1 MDEVKDKMKG
11 LIKKV
16 NNPFSSSTPFRGQ
29 GRVLGS
35 GTSSSTPSN
44 STLLNPRA
52 PPVRPNAKP
61 VPESKPIA
69 KSTADPNPTQFSPYD
84 PLITSSSS
92 TSTSI
97 SSSSSLQCPVCA
109 RTFPTESE
117 VSSHLDS
124 CLTPQP
130 ESTEPKKS
138 APHKVEEFL
147 SGSPTENSIEVM
159 KKLLS
164 NVVREPSSEKFRK
177 IRMGNPKIRDAIS
190 EVKGGVEVLE
200 SVGFTIR
207 DEDGELWATMEVP
220 SEDRINSI
228 KEAVELLERGQSGV
242 SLNFSIRKSVQDED
256 LKEELSMSA
265 SVESSIS
272 AVPAKIDRQVRVFFC
287 TSEMAAARIELP
299 ESFYNRSAE
308 EVRREA
314 EMRRKKLAD
323 SQLLIPKS
331 YKEKQALALKK
342 RYKRTLIRIQF
353 PDGVLLQ
360 GEFLPW
366 EPTSALYKF
375 VSCALKEPGLEF
387 ELLRPALPKLKLV
400 PHFPKPGGKSKT
412 LEEED
417 LVPSAL
423 LKFKPLETDSI
434 FFTGLTDGLLESSEP
449 L

>member
-35 GTSSSTPSN
+35 GSGTSSSTPSN
-44 STLLNPRA
+44 SALLNPRA
-52 PPVRPNAKP
+52 PPVRPKAKP

-97 SSSSSLQCPVCA
+97 SSSPSPSPFQCPVCA

-138 APHKVEEFL
+138 VPHKVEEFL
-147 SGSPTENSIEVM
+147 SGNPTENSIEVM
-159 KKLLS
+159 KKLLG

-177 IRMGNPKIRDAIS
+177 IRMGNPKIREAIS

-207 DEDGELWATMEVP
+207 DEDGELWAIMEVP

-228 KEAVELLERGQSGV
+228 KEAVEMLERGQSGV

-265 SVESSIS
+265 SVENSIP
-272 AVPAKIDRQVRVFFC
+272 AVPAKIDRQVNSFSSFF
-287 TSEMAAARIELP
+287 
-299 ESFYNRSAE
+299 
-308 EVRREA
+308 
-314 EMRRKKLAD
+314 
-323 SQLLIPKS
+323 LLHS
-331 YKEKQALALKK
+331 SCVNLHY
-342 RYKRTLIRIQF
+342 
-353 PDGVLLQ
+353 LLNNV
-360 GEFLPW
+360 
-366 EPTSALYKF
+366 K
-375 VSCALKEPGLEF
+375 VS
-387 ELLRPALPKLKLV
+387 
-400 PHFPKPGGKSKT
+400 
-412 LEEED
+412 
-417 LVPSAL
+417 
-423 LKFKPLETDSI
+423 
-434 FFTGLTDGLLESSEP
+434 
-449 L
+449 